1 MSFIITFRVI
11 IRIDLVT
18 PIVIAFKAVTFVKS
32 FANAVLTAKTDFQD
46 AGVKPNVIP
55 SSVPAFWLCVNAI
68 RICVQNVELINMM
81 SPKST
86 AGMLF
91 KIGDFSRQNTLV
103 NLVNSKQ
110 MLRFPG
116 KKSTFRILDFF
127 S

>member
-18 PIVIAFKAVTFVKS
+18 PTVIAFKAVTFVKS

-116 KKSTFRILDFF
+116 KNLPSEF
-127 S
+127 